1 VKINRIYLAGF
12 MASGKSTIGPILA
25 NVLGWDYYDLD
36 CEIEKREAKKIVDIF
51 EENGEEY
58 FRTLENNTLNDLSQV
73 NNIVVSLGGGTM
85 AKADNL
91 KVMKS
96 TGKIVF
102 LETSPE
108 EVYNRL
114 KNKTDRP
121 LVKDL
126 VLSEAGKEEFIAKI
140 NKLLS
145 ERQPYYS
152 QADININTDTA
163 NVGRTVDQIKRRII
177 KYIDE

>member
-25 NVLGWDYYDLD
+25 NVLGWEYYDLD
-36 CEIEKREAKKIVDIF
+36 CEIESREEKKIVDIF

-58 FRTLENNTLNDLSQV
+58 FRTLESSILNDLSQV
-73 NNIVVSLGGGTM
+73 NNIVISLGGGTM
-85 AKADNL
+85 AKTENL

-96 TGKIVF
+96 TGKIIF

-126 VLSEAGKEEFIAKI
+126 VLSDAGKEEFIEKI

-145 ERQPYYS
+145 ERQSYYS
-152 QADININTDTA
+152 QADITINTDST
-163 NVGRTVDQIKRRII
+163 NVGRTVDQIKKRII

>member
-1 VKINRIYLAGF
+1 

-36 CEIEKREAKKIVDIF
+36 CEIENREKKKIVDIF
-51 EENGEEY
+51 EESGEEY
-58 FRTLENNTLNDLSQV
+58 FRTLESSTLNDLSQV
-73 NNIVVSLGGGTM
+73 NNIVISLGGGTM

-96 TGKIVF
+96 TGKIIY
-102 LETSPE
+102 LETSTE

-126 VLSEAGKEEFIAKI
+126 VLSDGGKEEFIARI

-145 ERQPYYS
+145 EREPYYS
-152 QADININTDTA
+152 QADIKINTDKS
-163 NVGRTVDQIKRRII
+163 NVGHTVDLIKKRII

>member
-1 VKINRIYLAGF
+1 MKVNKIYLAGF

-36 CEIEKREAKKIVDIF
+36 KEIENKEARKIVDIF

-58 FRTLENNTLNDLSQV
+58 FRSVESTTLRDLSSKKD
-73 NNIVVSLGGGTM
+73 VVISLGGGAMTRE
-85 AKADNL
+85 NNIE
-91 KVMKS
+91 VMKS

-102 LETSPE
+102 LDTSPE
-108 EVYNRL
+108 EVYSRL
-114 KNKTDRP
+114 KHKTDRP

-126 VLSEAGKEEFIAKI
+126 VLSNGSKEEFIARI
-140 NKLLS
+140 VKLLN
-145 ERQPYYS
+145 EREPYYS
-152 QADININTDTA
+152 RADIKINTDTA
-163 NVGRTVDQIKRRII
+163 DVGRTVDLIKKRIS

>member
-1 VKINRIYLAGF
+1 

-58 FRTLENNTLNDLSQV
+58 FRALESSTLNDLSKV
-73 NNIVVSLGGGTM
+73 NNIVISLGGGTM
-85 AKADNL
+85 AKDENL
-91 KVMKS
+91 KLMKS
-96 TGKIVF
+96 TGKIIY
-102 LETSPE
+102 LETSPD
-108 EVYNRL
+108 EVYKRL
-114 KNKTDRP
+114 KKKTDRP

-126 VLSEAGKEEFIAKI
+126 VLADAGKEEFIAKI

-145 ERQPYYS
+145 ERQPYYN
-152 QADININTDTA
+152 QADIKISTDKA
-163 NVGRTVDQIKRRII
+163 NVGRTVDLIKKRII
-177 KYIDE
+177 KFIDE

>member
-1 VKINRIYLAGF
+1 VKVNRIYLAGF

-25 NVLGWDYYDLD
+25 NVLGWDYFDLD
-36 CEIEKREAKKIVDIF
+36 CEIEKREQKKIVDIF
-51 EENGEEY
+51 EENGEDY
-58 FRTLENNTLNDLSQV
+58 FRTLESDILNELSKV
-73 NNIVVSLGGGTM
+73 DNLVISLGGGTM
-85 AKADNL
+85 AKTDNL

-96 TGKIVF
+96 TGKIIY
-102 LETSPE
+102 LETSPG

-114 KNKTDRP
+114 KSKTDRP

-126 VLSEAGKEEFIAKI
+126 VLSDVSKDEFIAKI
-140 NKLLS
+140 NELLS

-152 QADININTDTA
+152 QADIKINTDTS
-163 NVGRTVDQIKRRII
+163 NVGRTVDQIKKRII